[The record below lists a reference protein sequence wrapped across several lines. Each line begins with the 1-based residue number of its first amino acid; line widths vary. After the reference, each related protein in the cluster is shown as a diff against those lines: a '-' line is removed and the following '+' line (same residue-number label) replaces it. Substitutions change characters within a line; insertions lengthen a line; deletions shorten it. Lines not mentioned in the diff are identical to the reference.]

1 MNSVLFDAWAS
12 CGDGQCDTSKF
23 YLSVKERSSK
33 RCRGTRRWLLFHEMV
48 ERFTEP
54 VAAAM
59 RENKLNDATLFE
71 KEVRYHPELPHKEDW
86 DWGVDSTSS

>member
-1 MNSVLFDAWAS
+1 
-12 CGDGQCDTSKF
+12 
-23 YLSVKERSSK
+23 
-33 RCRGTRRWLLFHEMV
+33 MV